1 MSRIIK
7 DKHLQIDYDI
17 AEEITKRSN
26 EKGCSEVEEYNKLLR
41 YSLEFEKI
49 FEKLNIMLKVLD
61 KASEN
66 TYYIRSLLCQTYCDL
81 NLPIR
86 DIKISN
92 NLSEFN
98 KNYHN
103 KKKRLNE

>member
-1 MSRIIK
+1 
-7 DKHLQIDYDI
+7 
-17 AEEITKRSN
+17 
-26 EKGCSEVEEYNKLLR
+26 
-41 YSLEFEKI
+41 
-49 FEKLNIMLKVLD
+49 MLKVLD

-66 TYYIRSLLCQTYCDL
+66 TYYIRSLLSQTYCDL

-103 KKKRLNE
+103 KKKKLNE